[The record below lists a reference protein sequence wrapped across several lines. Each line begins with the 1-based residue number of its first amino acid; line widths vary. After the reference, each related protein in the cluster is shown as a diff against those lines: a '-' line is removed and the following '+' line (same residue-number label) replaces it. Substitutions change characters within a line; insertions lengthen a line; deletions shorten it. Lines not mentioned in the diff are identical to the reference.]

1 MVKDDDSQE
10 PKRRIWAS
18 VSTWRASGWCK
29 FGSLVAEDLGSM
41 GPGSPDSYGGRIL
54 RQAGGGGVL
63 IKKRKTLRM
72 PKGLGAVHSS
82 HPRAGSGS
90 IGDAA
95 PKMQRCTFASFYRTK
110 TSLSR
115 GASWS

>member
-1 MVKDDDSQE
+1 MMMVKNQKE
-10 PKRRIWAS
+10 GFGRVCLLGERVAGAS
-18 VSTWRASGWCK
+18 LGPWWDLVSGI
-29 FGSLVAEDLGSM
+29 D
-41 GPGSPDSYGGRIL
+41 GSPDSYGGRIL
-54 RQAGGGGVL
+54 RQAGGGAVL

-95 PKMQRCTFASFYRTK
+95 AKMQRCTFASFYRTK

>member
-1 MVKDDDSQE
+1 MVKNQKEGFGRVCLLGEAGASLG
-10 PKRRIWAS
+10 PWWLRIS
-18 VSTWRASGWCK
+18 C
-29 FGSLVAEDLGSM
+29 LGSM
-41 GPGSPDSYGGRIL
+41 APGSPDSYGGRIL
-54 RQAGGGGVL
+54 RQAGAGAVL

-82 HPRAGSGS
+82 HPRAGS

-95 PKMQRCTFASFYRTK
+95 AKMQRCTFASFYRTK

>member
-1 MVKDDDSQE
+1 MVNDDDSQE

-29 FGSLVAEDLGSM
+29 FGSLVAEDLVSGID
-41 GPGSPDSYGGRIL
+41 GSPDSYGGRIL
-54 RQAGGGGVL
+54 RQAGAGAVL

-95 PKMQRCTFASFYRTK
+95 AKMQRCTFASFYRTK

>member
-1 MVKDDDSQE
+1 MMIVKNQKEGFGRVCLLGEAGASLG
-10 PKRRIWAS
+10 PWWLRIS
-18 VSTWRASGWCK
+18 C
-29 FGSLVAEDLGSM
+29 LGSM
-41 GPGSPDSYGGRIL
+41 YPGSPDSYGGRIL
-54 RQAGGGGVL
+54 RQAGAVL

-95 PKMQRCTFASFYRTK
+95 AKMQRCTFASFYRTK

-115 GASWS
+115 GATWS